1 MSSNYFYKSR
11 KEIFNHFSL
20 KKLELDDTYNFLNS
34 LNLSKFSVN
43 LFDKFDRP
51 LIQPR
56 GGFSSVK
63 KQNKLNIELEKSGS
77 DIIPLTID
85 SFTRL
90 NDYNSVEQALRDEK
104 KERIEILNGYP
115 LVNHKFEKT
124 RSILNNIAS
133 PVSLRHGT
141 SDARL
146 LVEHALASG
155 ITDIEGGGLSYSLPY
170 SKNLPIEKALL
181 FWSYVDELCSI
192 MSQEQKEI
200 MRESFGVLT
209 ATLVPPLIIIIVQIL
224 ELLMAAKKGVQAFM
238 MTFGQTGSLIQD
250 IVTATCLRD
259 MSKKFLERYEFKV
272 KHLKLGYHHWMGP
285 FPLNFERSNA
295 IIVQGT
301 INAALIKA
309 DKLIIKTKHEAHSIP
324 TIEANCEATSLV
336 KFVLETFKIKDELIN
351 NDILLEIENLKNQS
365 ECVLENILKNKKK
378 IDLIDIFDAVNQGY
392 IDIPFSPHYQNKNK
406 LRTYRDAFGM
416 IRISDY
422 GNIPLTDKLKKN
434 EIKLLN
440 KNKSYLN
447 HNEILDGINFMA
459 NKT

>member
-20 KKLELDDTYNFLNS
+20 QKLKLDDTYNFLNS

-63 KQNKLNIELEKSGS
+63 KQNKLNIELEKSGA

-90 NDYNSVEQALRDEK
+90 NDYKSVEQALRDEK
-104 KERIEILNGYP
+104 EERIEILNGYP

-238 MTFGQTGSLIQD
+238 MTFAQTGSLIQD

-351 NDILLEIENLKNQS
+351 DDILVEIENLKNQS

-406 LRTYRDAFGM
+406 LRTYRDALGM

-422 GNIPLTDKLKKN
+422 GNIPLTDRLKKN